1 MRSANTQYTAA
12 DSKAISSE
20 SPIFEVQGEF
30 MFSMKSIFGH
40 LNLHHCPDHGRRQ
53 MSLASHLSVN
63 IRLALGQRGFR
74 NIYHVYH
81 VFLVRRGADLSYL
94 KLNFPNKDL
103 QFPEINCPQQRIE

>member
-1 MRSANTQYTAA
+1 MSSANTQYTA

-30 MFSMKSIFGH
+30 MFSTKSIFGH
-40 LNLHHCPDHGRRQ
+40 LNLHHCPDHGGRQ
-53 MSLASHLSVN
+53 MSQASHLSVN
-63 IRLALGQRGFR
+63 IRLALGRRGFR
-74 NIYHVYH
+74 NVYH
-81 VFLVRRGADLSYL
+81 VFLVRRGADLRYL